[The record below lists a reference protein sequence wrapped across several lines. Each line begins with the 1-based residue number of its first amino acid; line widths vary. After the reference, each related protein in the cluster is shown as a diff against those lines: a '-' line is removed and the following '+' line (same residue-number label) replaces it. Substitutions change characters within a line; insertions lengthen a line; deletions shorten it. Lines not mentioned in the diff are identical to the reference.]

1 MSRERVTIRDVAQ
14 RAGVSHTTVSF
25 VINGKESANISTP
38 TQQRVWSAVREL
50 DYQPDAAAVA
60 LSTARS
66 NLIGF
71 ISEDIAAGRYAG
83 ESITGA
89 QEAAWACG
97 KILLIVNTGRDP
109 AITAAAIDQMRRRRV
124 EGLLV
129 GTMAHRVIDP
139 PDIPRDVPTVT
150 MNCYVPD
157 RSMSSVVPDDRRGGY
172 EATQA
177 LTAAGHQRIAFVS
190 ATPAFDAPA
199 LRLAGY
205 QAALEDAGIAFD
217 AALVADAGW
226 TMDGGYAATS
236 ALLDGNAPPTAIF
249 AITDLVAMGV
259 YEALKE
265 RRLRVPDDVAVVGFD
280 NVEWT
285 EMMRPPLTTMA
296 LPHAEMGHWAMS
308 QLLRAID
315 GELKEPVHARLEC
328 PLIRRQSV

>member
-25 VINGKESANISTP
+25 VVNGKASANISTT

-50 DYQPDAAAVA
+50 DYQPDAAAIS

-89 QEAAWACG
+89 QEAAWAQG

-109 AITAAAIDQMRRRRV
+109 AIAAAAIDQMRRRRV

-129 GTMAHRVIDP
+129 GTMAHRVVEP
-139 PDIPRDVPTVT
+139 PAIPADVPTVL

-157 RSMSSVVPDDRRGGY
+157 RSLSSVVPDDRRGGY
-172 EATQA
+172 EATRELA
-177 LTAAGHQRIAFVS
+177 TAGHKRIGFVS

-205 QAALEDAGIAFD
+205 RAALDEAGLPFD
-217 AALVADAGW
+217 PALVVDAHW

-236 ALLDGNAPPTAIF
+236 ALFDGADPPTAIF

-265 RRLRVPDDVAVVGFD
+265 RRVRVPDDVAVVGFD

-315 GELKEPVHARLEC
+315 GDQTEPAHARLEC
-328 PLIRRQSV
+328 PLVRRQSV